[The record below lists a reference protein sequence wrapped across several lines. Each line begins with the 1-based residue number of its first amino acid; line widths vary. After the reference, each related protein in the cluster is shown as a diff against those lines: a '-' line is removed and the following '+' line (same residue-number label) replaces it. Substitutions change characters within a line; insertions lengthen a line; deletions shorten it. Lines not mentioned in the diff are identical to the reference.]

1 MRIPFAIWQIDAMA
15 LGKKNQMLGHF
26 DTVFVTDEAVFMTYE
41 TNEQRERDGQMMVFL
56 TYDHERLDFLTYHGY
71 LTITTSSR
79 IISRDFCL

>member
-41 TNEQRERDGQMMVFL
+41 TNEQRERMDG
-56 TYDHERLDFLTYHGY
+56 
-71 LTITTSSR
+71 
-79 IISRDFCL
+79 